1 MIVSIWPRYLHL
13 LVLCN
18 ALLCTVWVWGWLLL
32 IGCIPPPSTLHTVIT
47 HMTTYRGDT
56 ADTRQIQHSAVIH
69 CDNIQPRHCTC
80 GGVVMRHQLVCV
92 CCCVC
97 PAPAHVWDADAG
109 MLCHWLAAV
118 PPRAQPS
125 IRALPLVR
133 SIPSL
138 PASGTS
144 YWSASC
150 RRKDTKYFVT
160 SRKYL
165 LHICSS
171 SSRYYN
177 IPMLVVAIISNLS
190 ACDIAA
196 QSDIWTQS
204 RYIVHCALST
214 WA

>member
-1 MIVSIWPRYLHL
+1 
-13 LVLCN
+13 
-18 ALLCTVWVWGWLLL
+18 
-32 IGCIPPPSTLHTVIT
+32 
-47 HMTTYRGDT
+47 
-56 ADTRQIQHSAVIH
+56 
-69 CDNIQPRHCTC
+69 
-80 GGVVMRHQLVCV
+80 
-92 CCCVC
+92 
-97 PAPAHVWDADAG
+97 

-118 PPRAQPS
+118 PPRAKPS

-171 SSRYYN
+171 SSRYTTIFPCSLSLSYQISPHVIWPHSPTYGRN
-177 IPMLVVAIISNLS
+177 LDTLYCILCIIYVGIIKFFFSSDVCSWLRCFLCCHVSSCPLS
-190 ACDIAA
+190 
-196 QSDIWTQS
+196 
-204 RYIVHCALST
+204 
-214 WA
+214 

>member
-1 MIVSIWPRYLHL
+1 
-13 LVLCN
+13 
-18 ALLCTVWVWGWLLL
+18 
-32 IGCIPPPSTLHTVIT
+32 
-47 HMTTYRGDT
+47 
-56 ADTRQIQHSAVIH
+56 
-69 CDNIQPRHCTC
+69 
-80 GGVVMRHQLVCV
+80 
-92 CCCVC
+92 
-97 PAPAHVWDADAG
+97 

-118 PPRAQPS
+118 PPRAKPS

-204 RYIVHCALST
+204 RYNVHYVGIIKFFFSSDVCSWLRCFLCCHVSSCPLS
-214 WA
+214 